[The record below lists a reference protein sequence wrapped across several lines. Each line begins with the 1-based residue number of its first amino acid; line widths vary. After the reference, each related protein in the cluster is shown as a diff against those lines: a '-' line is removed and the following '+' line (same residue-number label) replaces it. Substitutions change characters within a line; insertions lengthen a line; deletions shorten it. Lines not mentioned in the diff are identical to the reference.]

1 MGGRY
6 RLTRV
11 PKSPYIIGMKNIKKH
26 KEMNFMAKWFC
37 SLLFVWYMS
46 WGLHVYRPDLLKIVY
61 WPLHTHDIEITG
73 ITSTMNWEAIH
84 RNMDVMEKL
93 DIYRIKLEDLE

>member
-1 MGGRY
+1 MELKDRMESI
-6 RLTRV
+6 
-11 PKSPYIIGMKNIKKH
+11 PKVEKI
-26 KEMNFMAKWFC
+26 FMIKWFC
-37 SLLFVWYMS
+37 SLLLTIYVS
-46 WGLHVYRPDLLKIVY
+46 IGLNSYRPDLLKIVY

-73 ITSTMNWEAIH
+73 VTSTVDWEAIH

>member
-1 MGGRY
+1 
-6 RLTRV
+6 
-11 PKSPYIIGMKNIKKH
+11 MKEKI
-26 KEMNFMAKWFC
+26 FMVKWFC
-37 SLLFVWYMS
+37 SLLFTIYVS
-46 WGLHVYRPDLLKIVY
+46 IGLYSYRPDLLEIVY

-73 ITSTMNWEAIH
+73 ITSTVDWEAIH